1 MKSTGNIIF
10 QLLKS
15 DHWNYSE
22 DRNMETYKNSYDK
35 NEDIMLWELY
45 EIRYEL
51 HKELSRKTVEEINRD
66 ALRKFR
72 EWQKKY
78 RETLL
83 E

>member
-1 MKSTGNIIF
+1 
-10 QLLKS
+10 
-15 DHWNYSE
+15 
-22 DRNMETYKNSYDK
+22 METYKNSYDK